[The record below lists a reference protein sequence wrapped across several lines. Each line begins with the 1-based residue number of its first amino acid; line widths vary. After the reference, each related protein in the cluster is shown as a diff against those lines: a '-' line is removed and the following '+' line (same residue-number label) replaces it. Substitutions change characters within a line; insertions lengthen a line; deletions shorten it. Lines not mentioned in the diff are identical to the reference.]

1 MLSTKNKTILG
12 FYEKH
17 KHLDFET
24 MNIIFINLMENIMK
38 DLANDVDSNKNNLLI
53 KELTERFNILDSNLI
68 KSNEWQY
75 EKLNALS
82 EEICKENNS
91 IMEKYIVNMREMI
104 IANNTTTQNDILKKI
119 SENYEKFNNE
129 FNSNSNIDSLLLE
142 QKHSIKLELENIFN
156 EKNKEINDNLIILKD
171 RNEKVINKL
180 IDDEHKNKY
189 CSSSKGKKGEEI
201 LLPILIEEFPEA
213 KVIDTHSIGH
223 SGDFIIQHK
232 NKPKILID
240 TKHYDSK
247 NIPTDEVTKLINDME
262 TQDCHGILI
271 SQKSGI
277 HHRKNFEIAIHNS
290 KIIIFITH
298 CEYSGEKIKLA
309 VNTIEFLSQI
319 INSIINENDDSD
331 SDDNSYESISRDFL
345 SDLNKEYQTFLR
357 DRNEIIK
364 DTKRHQRELM
374 TSLNKLSLRSLETLL
389 KSKFANTQN
398 FGTTCEFCGKICVNK
413 RGLTTHLRKCSQK
426 PSNIKKNECIRIET
440 EQNKVVHM
448 GA

>member
-1 MLSTKNKTILG
+1 MLSTKNKTILE
-12 FYEKH
+12 FYNKH

-53 KELTERFNILDSNLI
+53 KELTDKFNILDDNLN

-91 IMEKYIVNMREMI
+91 IMEKYLTNMREMI
-104 IANNTTTQNDILKKI
+104 IANNSTTQKDILTKI

-156 EKNKEINDNLIILKD
+156 ERNKEINNNIILLNDSNK
-171 RNEKVINKL
+171 NVINKL
-180 IDDEHKNKY
+180 IDNEHKNKY
-189 CSSSKGKKGEEI
+189 CSSSKGKKGEEK
-201 LLPILIEEFPEA
+201 LMPILTKEFPEA
-213 KVIDTHSIGH
+213 EIIDTHSIDH

-232 NKPKILID
+232 NKPRILID

-247 NIPTDEVTKLINDME
+247 NIPTGEVTKLMNDME
-262 TQDCHGILI
+262 MQDCHGILI
-271 SQKSGI
+271 SQKTGI
-277 HHRKNFEIAIHNS
+277 CRRTDTEIAIHNN
-290 KIIIFITH
+290 KIIIFITQ
-298 CEYSGEKIKLA
+298 CEYDGYKIKTA
-309 VNTIEFLSQI
+309 VNTIEHLA
-319 INSIINENDDSD
+319 ETLNDLNKNIDSD
-331 SDDNSYESISRDFL
+331 SDDNSYESISCDFL
-345 SDLNKEYQTFLR
+345 SELNKDYQIFLR

-364 DTKRHQRELM
+364 NTKKQQKELVS
-374 TSLNKLSLRSLETLL
+374 SLNKLTLTSLEKLL

-398 FGTTCEFCGKICVNK
+398 FGTVCEYCQKICVNK
-413 RGLTTHLRKCSQK
+413 RGLTTHFRKCPKK

-440 EQNKVVHM
+440 QQNKVVHM
-448 GA
+448 NA